1 MAGFRWFPG
10 MATAC
15 PRSAEW
21 KRWAPSAAPWAKTWS
36 STQFEFHVTTARQTT
51 TWEFHVLWCWWFRD
65 PAIIYI
71 YTYTHQKHIFIP
83 NNKAKLFLFV
93 SQVFGRIEIL
103 HLSKLQFQFTPAAST
118 SPFEAV
124 AKAYL
129 RSVELPQLG
138 RCFLAL
144 KMALQNYRG
153 ALLRNICPQKKT
165 LQT

>member
-1 MAGFRWFPG
+1 MFYDVDGSEIR
-10 MATAC
+10 
-15 PRSAEW
+15 RSY
-21 KRWAPSAAPWAKTWS
+21 
-36 STQFEFHVTTARQTT
+36 
-51 TWEFHVLWCWWFRD
+51 
-65 PAIIYI
+65 IYIYI
-71 YTYTHQKHIFIP
+71 YTPKHIFIP

-103 HLSKLQFQFTPAAST
+103 HLPKLQFQFTPAAST

-144 KMALQNYRG
+144 KMALKITGGPGCY
-153 ALLRNICPQKKT
+153 LYVPKKKT